1 MNKFFLMAAAML
13 GMSATTATHAIEYGS
28 PEAAKLK
35 NTTGFLRAMRYRQE
49 PLSRNAS
56 QNKRRKL
63 VRQNPHL
70 LRSKKFKK

>member
-1 MNKFFLMAAAML
+1 MNKYFIMAAAML
-13 GMSATTATHAIEYGS
+13 GMGDPAVTTYGY
-28 PEAAKLK
+28 EDRKK
-35 NTTGFLRAMRYRQE
+35 VNNTTGFLRVMRYRQE

-70 LRSKKFKK
+70 LRSKKYKK